1 MANKD
6 TVALSHFIERDLRPD
21 LSRGLGL
28 WTIFLDVVAWL
39 RLVQLRCC
47 CPDQAIPPIALR
59 VRGCDQGAH
68 DTVAS
73 RKRPQVLGI
82 AIAIAPTLALGKALN

>member
-1 MANKD
+1 
-6 TVALSHFIERDLRPD
+6 
-21 LSRGLGL
+21 
-28 WTIFLDVVAWL
+28 
-39 RLVQLRCC
+39 VQLRCC
-47 CPDQAIPPIALR
+47 CPDQAIPPIARR
-59 VRGCDQGAH
+59 VRGCDQNAH